1 MCLAKQVVL
10 AVAAAFGAATE
21 IQASHGVPSE
31 PILTRVLFQDD
42 DTRTLKWADL
52 RAGEPPTLGPVQPV
66 EGFPKLDSERQTLVQ
81 MEAAQG
87 YVLVGVRDDD
97 SGNFQSGWVLI
108 DTGVVEEEHGDHS
121 HWTYPRPPQVR
132 ASVLDDKQ
140 GNPAHLYCYDNVF
153 YLANDQL
160 DGYTRIDPAGVKS
173 TDDVAAIRRKASFFQ
188 GGGRHITLA
197 VVGGTVGYS
206 TWIDRE
212 GPQSGRVD
220 VTALN
225 AIGNRQ
231 IAFSLTPPHGG
242 LHGATACQGK
252 VFFAPADG
260 LCWLQSPNVL
270 PVDPKSIAVRHLSL
284 GKDDEKA
291 RRTGGFTTFGR
302 HVAFTMGA
310 GKTAALG
317 LIDAAKPE
325 PEVTRL
331 VLPMADA
338 NRPAGLEIA
347 QPRKGS
353 PMAFVF
359 HDHPLEVEAPNRLS
373 LVELDPNS
381 DGNWSDAKV
390 AQELDVGKSRVEGH
404 GGHHSIAFDA
414 NRRRAIFSN
423 PGSGTLAALVL
434 QDRKQVAEWKVGGAP
449 SKVVLVG
456 GRESK
461 D

>member
-108 DTGVVEEEHGDHS
+108 ETGVVEEEHGDHS

-132 ASVLDDKQ
+132 ASVLNDKQ

-206 TWIDRE
+206 TWIKK
-212 GPQSGRVD
+212 PASG
-220 VTALN
+220 
-225 AIGNRQ
+225 
-231 IAFSLTPPHGG
+231 
-242 LHGATACQGK
+242 
-252 VFFAPADG
+252 
-260 LCWLQSPNVL
+260 
-270 PVDPKSIAVRHLSL
+270 
-284 GKDDEKA
+284 
-291 RRTGGFTTFGR
+291 
-302 HVAFTMGA
+302 
-310 GKTAALG
+310 LG
-317 LIDAAKPE
+317 LDVRFLGVRGSHPVSGPEFVHFGGNTPCVEITANGHRFIVDA
-325 PEVTRL
+325 
-331 VLPMADA
+331 
-338 NRPAGLEIA
+338 
-347 QPRKGS
+347 
-353 PMAFVF
+353 
-359 HDHPLEVEAPNRLS
+359 
-373 LVELDPNS
+373 
-381 DGNWSDAKV
+381 
-390 AQELDVGKSRVEGH
+390 
-404 GGHHSIAFDA
+404 
-414 NRRRAIFSN
+414 
-423 PGSGTLAALVL
+423 GSGIIEL
-434 QDRKQVAEWKVGGAP
+434 
-449 SKVVLVG
+449 
-456 GRESK
+456 GRELGCAAS
-461 D
+461 